1 MNINSFKT
9 ICEMKN
15 FNIEKYEDG
24 SIKRCVKLNED
35 ETYTILGGLDKSVDI
50 TIHNKVFDFKGR
62 IYYTCLPSII
72 HNDFDSVEVDDLI
85 ELHLIEQTIEDCTAE
100 EFITFIDGV
109 EFTQSFTPDS
119 QVIDDINT
127 LLSRHPT
134 VSAYI
139 SDINEYMYSIAFKSK
154 YPFNG
159 SKNDLSD
166 NLYDFGDTFNHE
178 DYYTIVE
185 LRRTIFV
192 VKK

>member
-1 MNINSFKT
+1 M
-9 ICEMKN
+9 
-15 FNIEKYEDG
+15 
-24 SIKRCVKLNED
+24 
-35 ETYTILGGLDKSVDI
+35 
-50 TIHNKVFDFKGR
+50 
-62 IYYTCLPSII
+62 
-72 HNDFDSVEVDDLI
+72 
-85 ELHLIEQTIEDCTAE
+85 IEQTIEDCTAE